1 MSKSKCCGWR
11 DPKITRQGDIL
22 MIADRKSS
30 IPRPY
35 CMTCGR
41 SCEIIPE
48 SAVDTAP
55 ASDATEGTGET
66 SPPKPSKPIELERL
80 SEILFDNFYGHGLS
94 KEIETAKAK
103 VLEWVKSLV
112 PEKKIPEN
120 TPNEAYR
127 GMIGG
132 YNQCI
137 DDILSILESERQ

>member
-1 MSKSKCCGWR
+1 MSRECKRCGENHEER
-11 DPKITRQGDIL
+11 DLINK
-22 MIADRKSS
+22 
-30 IPRPY
+30 
-35 CMTCGR
+35 
-41 SCEIIPE
+41 
-48 SAVDTAP
+48 AVD
-55 ASDATEGTGET
+55 DHFWELFDDETEGTGET